1 MITYAQNFED
11 VMLWRALG
19 HIESGF
25 YVDIGAQ
32 DPVADSVSLAFYE
45 RGWRGVHVEPV
56 PVYAQALREARP
68 DETVLQAAIGE
79 EGPLVS
85 IFEIPNTGLSTAKD
99 DIAQVHEVAGFAS
112 QRFEVACVRLA
123 DLLDRWSDRE
133 VHWLKIDVE
142 GMEGSVL
149 RSWAPSS
156 VRPWI
161 VLVEATVPRSQEP
174 SFAEWEPVI
183 LHLGYKFAYFDGL
196 NRFYVSKAHR
206 ELLSAFAAPP
216 NVFDGFALSG
226 TACNGFSNRLKEL
239 VANERAEINRLS
251 AHQVDLVQQLELA
264 RKDAEHT
271 AQAVHQLQ
279 QSKEDLQIVQREM
292 RAREE
297 AHTEE
302 QATFSQETK
311 FLGLRLEERDAQITQ
326 ARADQSTTRVD
337 LASARAE
344 LETAK
349 TECERMPTELKA
361 ERAQWLQRM
370 DAQEHLLRE
379 VGENARLERN
389 ELQREVAE
397 REAQVFEQLSSGL
410 RLLEE
415 RADKSAKER
424 ADLQL
429 THAQQ
434 QALLADAHAEHIL
447 QMNEQL
453 RVAQETMAFLQAQIG
468 AEKKERADLSQT
480 HARQQTTL
488 SEAHDER
495 ERQMNARYQALQETA
510 NRDRESARQ
519 IEQSNAAEMLRTQQE
534 SARHALSMAENH
546 ATALQ
551 AAQREYAN
559 AMHDQMR
566 AAATI
571 EIELRERIAGEKLIS
586 EQLRNDLQTVQLE
599 LAEVSGSFLYR
610 ATRFWRRPSST
621 VGDRLSQRALLTRE
635 TSAAALANSVNGTN
649 PSHPQLRISPISMW
663 TVTDRPD
670 IGMERTSNSM
680 RIAHTIEELLSL
692 YDTAFIE
699 CAYWTI
705 LGRKVD
711 PSGLKNYLN
720 QVRKGVSK
728 GRIIAELIQS
738 QEGRARTIELPGI
751 SELLAA
757 HKPRSRSWLGWIF
770 RREASQRHQGLEMK
784 IHRLENCV
792 GILANELSTRC
803 DRLDTAW
810 SEVNTLVRREAESIR
825 GIAELKAELLRN
837 EQSTRY
843 DKLDIAW
850 SEVSALVRQQADSI
864 RGVAE
869 LKADVQRLTLC
880 FAWPSTLTP
889 PLSNPV
895 VKRIVDRDPTPRI
908 SVGQLMANVL
918 LDAHRTHPEAPI
930 VTSANGI

>member
-68 DETVLQAAIGE
+68 DETVVQAAIGE

-99 DIAQVHEVAGFAS
+99 DIAQAHEAAGFAS
-112 QRFEVACVRLA
+112 KRFEVACIRLA

-161 VLVEATVPRSQEP
+161 VLLEATVPRIQEP

-183 LHLGYKFAYFDGL
+183 LGLGYKFVYFDGL

-251 AHQVDLVQQLELA
+251 AHQVDLVEQIELA

-279 QSKEDLQIVQREM
+279 QSKEDLLIVQREM

-297 AHTEE
+297 AHTER
-302 QATFSQETK
+302 QTAISQEAK
-311 FLGLRLEERDAQITQ
+311 ILGLRLEERDAQITH
-326 ARADQSTTRVD
+326 ARADQTTTRVD

-344 LETAK
+344 LETTQ
-349 TECERMPTELKA
+349 TECERMRTELQA
-361 ERAQWLQRM
+361 ERAQWLRRM
-370 DAQEHLLRE
+370 DEQEQLLRE
-379 VGENARLERN
+379 AGENARLERN
-389 ELQREVAE
+389 ELQRKVAE

-447 QMNEQL
+447 QLNEQL
-453 RVAQETMAFLQAQIG
+453 RVAQETMAFLRAQVG

-480 HARQQTTL
+480 HARQRTTL

-495 ERQMNARYQALQETA
+495 ERQMNARYRALQEMA

-534 SARHALSMAENH
+534 SARHASSMAENH

-571 EIELRERIAGEKLIS
+571 EIEIRERIAGEKLIS
-586 EQLRNDLQTVQLE
+586 EQLRNALQTVRLE
-599 LAEVSGSFLYR
+599 LAEVRSSFLYR
-610 ATRFWRRPSST
+610 ATRFWREPSST
-621 VGDRLSQRALLTRE
+621 VRERLSQHALLTRE
-635 TSAAALANSVNGTN
+635 TSAAALADPVNGAN
-649 PSHPQLRISPISMW
+649 PSSPQLRISPIG
-663 TVTDRPD
+663 VGIITDRPD
-670 IGMERTSNSM
+670 IGMERENSM

-705 LGRKVD
+705 LGRQVD
-711 PSGLKNYLN
+711 PSGLRNYLN

-728 GRIIAELIQS
+728 GQIVAELIQS
-738 QEGRARTIELPGI
+738 QEGQARAVELPGI
-751 SELLAA
+751 GELLAA

-770 RREASQRHQGLEMK
+770 RRAASQPHRGLEMK
-784 IHRLENCV
+784 MRRLENYV
-792 GILANELSTRC
+792 GILANELSTNH
-803 DRLDTAW
+803 DKLDTAL
-810 SEVNTLVRREAESIR
+810 SEVNTLVRQEAESIR
-825 GIAELKAELLRN
+825 GIAELKAKLLGDEL
-837 EQSTRY
+837 STRY

-850 SEVSALVRQQADSI
+850 SEVSTLVRQQADSL

-889 PLSNPV
+889 PLSNPIV
-895 VKRIVDRDPTPRI
+895 ERIVDRDPTPRI

-918 LDAHRTHPEAPI
+918 LNADRTHPEAPI
-930 VTSANGI
+930 VPSANGI